1 MMKLLFRQLFLLL
14 LLVNFTA
21 AAEDAS
27 GDKKWLFK
35 LSERNFTLQE
45 AQFLTGATED
55 IKSAIQANFAT
66 MATVVLCERSGIRLN
81 APETRRSLSDAMLLM
96 SDQYQQQFEADLQKK
111 SLTRQQWLDY
121 EAARPVNQLQD
132 AVRRWYVKKYGNENP
147 IRTEHIRNWYHRHQN
162 IFRRTRV
169 NPEWVW
175 VFDRNDD
182 KLELALSA
190 LRQGMTPQAARKLYA
205 LPTEAEKIADL
216 LHKAEN
222 RTVIDR
228 DWTVIN
234 SGSCRLLLAKK
245 ALSYTYIALDEK
257 LSQVIS
263 NVLYDALARARLAE
277 ALKKEFAEEKIVF
290 Y

>member
-1 MMKLLFRQLFLLL
+1 MMKLFFRQLCLLL
-14 LLVNFTA
+14 LLANFTA
-21 AAEDAS
+21 AAEDVS
-27 GDKKWLFK
+27 GGKRWLFK
-35 LSERNFTLQE
+35 LSERDFTLQE
-45 AQFLTGATED
+45 ARFLTGATED
-55 IKSAIQANFAT
+55 IKPAIQANFAT
-66 MATVVLCERSGIRLN
+66 VATVVLCERSGIHLSRE
-81 APETRRSLSDAMLLM
+81 ETRRSLSDALQLM
-96 SDQYQQQFEADLQKK
+96 SDQYRRQFEADLQKK
-111 SLTRQQWLDY
+111 SLTLQQWLDR

-132 AVRRWYVKKYGNENP
+132 AVRRWYVKKYGTENP
-147 IRTEHIRNWYHRHQN
+147 IRSEHIRNWYHRHQN

-175 VFDRNDD
+175 VFDRSDD

-190 LRQGMTPQAARKLYA
+190 LRQGMTPQAVRSLYA

-216 LHKAEN
+216 IHNAEN
-222 RTVIDR
+222 RTAIDR

-234 SGSCRLLLAKK
+234 SGAYRLLLAKK

-277 ALKKEFAEEKIVF
+277 TLKKEFADEKIVF

>member
-1 MMKLLFRQLFLLL
+1 MKLFLRQLCLLL
-14 LLVNFTA
+14 LLANFTA

-45 AQFLTGATED
+45 ASFLTGATED
-55 IKSAIQANFAT
+55 IKPAIQANFAT
-66 MATVVLCERSGIRLN
+66 VATVVLCERSGIHLSR
-81 APETRRSLSDAMLLM
+81 EKTRRSLSDALQLM
-96 SDQYQQQFEADLQKK
+96 SDQYRRQFEADLQKK
-111 SLTRQQWLDY
+111 SLTLQQWLDR

-132 AVRRWYVKKYGNENP
+132 AVRRWYVKKYGTENP
-147 IRTEHIRNWYHRHQN
+147 IRTEHIRSWYHRHQN

-169 NPEWVW
+169 NPEWIW
-175 VFDRNDD
+175 VFNRNDD

-190 LRQGMTPQAARKLYA
+190 LRQGMTPQAVRSLYA

-216 LHKAEN
+216 IHNAEN
-222 RTVIDR
+222 RTAIDR

-234 SGSCRLLLAKK
+234 SGAYRLLLAQK

-277 ALKKEFAEEKIVF
+277 TLKKEFAEEKIVF

>member
-1 MMKLLFRQLFLLL
+1 MKRFFRQLCFLLL
-14 LLVNFTA
+14 LANFA
-21 AAEDAS
+21 VAAEDAS

-45 AQFLTGATED
+45 AHFLTGETPD
-55 IKSAIQANFAT
+55 IKSAVQANFAT
-66 MATVVLCERSGIRLN
+66 MATIVLCERSGVTLS
-81 APETRRSLSDAMLLM
+81 APETRRSLSDALLLM
-96 SDQYQQQFEADLQKK
+96 SDRHRKQFEADLQKK
-111 SLTRQQWLDY
+111 SLTLQQWLDY
-121 EAARPVNQLQD
+121 EATRPVNQLQD
-132 AVRRWYVKKYGNENP
+132 AVRRWYVKKYGDENP

-190 LRQGMTPQAARKLYA
+190 LRQGMAAQTARSLYA
-205 LPTEAEKIADL
+205 LPTDAEKVADL
-216 LHKAEN
+216 LHRADN
-222 RTVIDR
+222 RTVVDR

-234 SGSCRLLLAKK
+234 SGSFRLLLGPK
-245 ALSYTYIALDEK
+245 ALTYTYIALDEK
-257 LSQVIS
+257 LSQVIG

-277 ALKKEFAEEKIVF
+277 TLKKDFADEKIVF